1 MSVPFM
7 STDPQPKEALENQ
20 TKSFLAL
27 FDSHLK
33 IIANRY
39 LAFFK
44 KRRRIEEEYI
54 ASLRKLHCEANVVD
68 ASFDSRAEPTPT
80 RAAWDIVREGLQRE
94 ASTREA
100 FVGSLDT
107 DVIRPLAALKGNQ
120 TRKRLETNLRNS
132 AADYVDYA
140 ENTIAK
146 PQQTCLKKNPPGDHA
161 HSTGPQRASDKKF
174 HLFPKP
180 PKPKRE
186 PERAE
191 SEGSSLEDDCRKAV
205 RQLNIIRSC
214 RAENLEDGYNCL
226 EDLVFRTTVKGILV
240 KYLDDMIK

>member
-7 STDPQPKEALENQ
+7 STDPQPKEALEDQ

-27 FDSHLK
+27 
-33 IIANRY
+33 
-39 LAFFK
+39 
-44 KRRRIEEEYI
+44 I
-54 ASLRKLHCEANVVD
+54 ASLRKLHREANVFD

-80 RAAWDIVREGLQRE
+80 RAAWDILREGLQRE

-100 FVGSLDT
+100 FVSSLDT
-107 DVIRPLAALKGNQ
+107 NVIRPLAALKENQ

-132 AADYVDYA
+132 AADYADYA

-146 PQQTCLKKNPPGDHA
+146 LQQTCLKKNPPGDHA

-174 HLFPKP
+174 HSFPKP

-191 SEGSSLEDDCRKAV
+191 SEEPCAAIASLTSFPE
-205 RQLNIIRSC
+205 LT
-214 RAENLEDGYNCL
+214 
-226 EDLVFRTTVKGILV
+226 F
-240 KYLDDMIK
+240 